1 LRRITPESQ
10 EGFILSASCRDAIGI
25 VADGTGWLA
34 ERRLFIAETANFGDA
49 A

>member
-1 LRRITPESQ
+1 MTPESQ
-10 EGFILSASCRDAIGI
+10 ERYILRASCRDAIGI
-25 VADGTGWLA
+25 VADGTGFLA